1 MSCNGAFIPPP
12 FLKLIFPIYETSVI
26 ISLPTSF
33 EILVGRKDDD
43 DENIIIRIFERYCV
57 SVNRDIFSGL
67 TASADKQE
75 S

>member
-1 MSCNGAFIPPP
+1 MVHLFHLL
-12 FLKLIFPIYETSVI
+12 FLEWIFPICETSVI

-43 DENIIIRIFERYCV
+43 DDNIIIRIFERYCV
-57 SVNRDIFSGL
+57 SINRDISSGL
-67 TASADKQE
+67 TASADKRE

>member
-1 MSCNGAFIPPP
+1 MSCNGAFVSPP
-12 FLKLIFPIYETSVI
+12 FFKKTFPICETSVI

-43 DENIIIRIFERYCV
+43 DDNIIIRIFERYCV
-57 SVNRDIFSGL
+57 SINRDIFSGL